1 MRALL
6 DNTAL
11 GLVVVVPL
19 LLVVTGLL
27 GLQAVSSDP
36 TSFSRLRL
44 WLTGSSVV
52 LVVLFALVVTT
63 RFLLR

>member
-1 MRALL
+1 MRAFL
-6 DNTAL
+6 DNAAV
-11 GLVVVVPL
+11 GIVVVVPL

-27 GLQAVSSDP
+27 GLQAVSPDP
-36 TSFSRLRL
+36 SSFSRMRL
-44 WLTGSSVV
+44 WLTGSSVM

>member
-1 MRALL
+1 MRAFL
-6 DNTAL
+6 DNAAV
-11 GLVVVVPL
+11 GIVVVVPL

-27 GLQAVSSDP
+27 GLQAVSPDSS
-36 TSFSRLRL
+36 SFSRLRL
-44 WLTGSSVV
+44 WLTGSSAV

>member
-1 MRALL
+1 MRAFL
-6 DNTAL
+6 DNAAV
-11 GLVVVVPL
+11 GIVVVVPL

-27 GLQAVSSDP
+27 GLQAVASDP
-36 TSFSRLRL
+36 SSFSRLRL
-44 WLTGSSVV
+44 WLSVSSVM